1 MSGSRIGILGSY
13 GAVGTAVVAD
23 LAEDG
28 LPLRLGGR
36 NGDRLAAQA
45 GRLRGAETQVVAVDD
60 DAALARFCADCAV
73 VVNCAGP
80 SYRILDRVTVAA
92 LATGADYVD
101 PGGDEPV
108 MRRLDAGAL
117 RAAGRRVVLN
127 AGMMPGLSSL
137 LPRWLAQQS
146 SEPPAAL
153 TAYVGTLDHLSPS
166 SAADYLLSIAGG
178 AHGEARAAW
187 LDGAHVTNALEPEVD
202 ARLAHFPGRVTA
214 FPYLS
219 VEAERLARSLAL
231 REVRWFNVF
240 DGQHMLAALGRLQT
254 AGSAAGED
262 LAVMA
267 HELARAAELDLFGR
281 DPYQLMVFELTD
293 AAGDVRTF
301 ALHAGSTYGLT
312 AATAAFAVRAVLEE
326 RVAPG
331 AHYAADVLEP
341 ERAPEILAAC
351 VSATVLD
358 PVEPAALLEEGVL

>member
-1 MSGSRIGILGSY
+1 VSRSRIGVLGSY

-23 LAEDG
+23 LARDG
-28 LPLRLGGR
+28 LALRLGGR
-36 NGDRLAAQA
+36 DGDRLAAQA
-45 GRLRGAETQVVAVDD
+45 TRLRGTETQVVAVDD
-60 DAALARFCADCAV
+60 DAALARFCTGCAV

-80 SYRILDRVTVAA
+80 SYRILDRVAVAA
-92 LATGADYVD
+92 LAAGAGYVD

-108 MRRLDAGAL
+108 MRLLDAGAL

-137 LPRWLAQQS
+137 LPRWLAGQS
-146 SEPPAAL
+146 PEPPVAL

-166 SAADYLLSIAGG
+166 SAADYLLSIGG
-178 AHGEARAAW
+178 GTHGEARAAW
-187 LDGAHVTNALEPEVD
+187 LDRAHVTNALEPEVD
-202 ARLAHFPGRVTA
+202 TRLEHFPGRVTA

-231 REVRWFNVF
+231 RDVRWFNVF
-240 DGQHMLAALGRLQT
+240 DGQHMLAALGRLQA
-254 AGSAAGED
+254 AGSAADGE

-267 HELARAAELDLFGR
+267 RELARAAELDLFGR

-293 AAGDVRTF
+293 AAGDVRTL
-301 ALHAGSTYGLT
+301 ALRAGSTYGLT

-331 AHYAADVLEP
+331 VHYAAEALDP
-341 ERAPEILAAC
+341 QRAPEILAAC
-351 VSATVLD
+351 PSATVLD
-358 PVEPAALLEEGVL
+358 RLAPEALVEEGVL